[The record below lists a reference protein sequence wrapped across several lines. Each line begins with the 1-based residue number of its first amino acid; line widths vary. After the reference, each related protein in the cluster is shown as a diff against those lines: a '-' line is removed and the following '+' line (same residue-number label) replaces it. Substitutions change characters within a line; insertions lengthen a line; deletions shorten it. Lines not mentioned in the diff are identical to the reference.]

1 MKKKLIYAI
10 SLALLVGPVVA
21 SVEKTNYNPTDEAVS
36 VDITKEE
43 KEKVEEIKEVF
54 NITEAY
60 EDFNLIKEPIN
71 SEKVSTYY
79 LNKKAKNKSLDSY
92 QWSDENLGSL
102 QVTYTSDGDFYS
114 YSKWS
119 KDQYDNKNSEK
130 ISKDQAQKIV
140 EEKLAKLIPHFDKKY
155 KLSDFS
161 LLDDGKEL
169 SLFYERLVKGI
180 PLASDSLYVNISLT
194 SKEIRDMGINSDF
207 GPATSFLSD
216 KDFTD
221 KAKLSQEDAEKI
233 FAEKFPLRLSYKISN
248 SGKSVSKVY
257 HSKIFD
263 IDAEDG
269 KLVKNNNLGFMPY
282 EMDKAADVI
291 SLTDV
296 EVKKIEGL
304 KDLSKKSQAKKRAY
318 EIAGD
323 GYQVTS
329 ISLNSDKENYYY
341 NINLEKDKNYG
352 HITLNAKNLNLVS
365 LDLWTDR
372 KVYNNKIKEEDAKK
386 LALDFLEKYGDKS
399 ELNLDKVSIDSSKM
413 GTSVTIPRYVNKL
426 PVLTEG
432 VKIFVDQDKKI
443 SSYESTFTKVDFSKA
458 SDNILTQEEAN
469 KIFLSSKNF
478 GLKYVI
484 TDKGPKLFYGNIKD
498 FDPIIDQDKILRDYN
513 GEIIN
518 FKEQISYPDLD
529 KARNKDAILFLKDM
543 EIGLIGRNLSDK
555 ITYQDFVK
563 LLNGSSGMNSSY
575 MDNFGLDLEKLKDKN
590 IPEKDVVKTLVTK
603 NNLERFTKAKGIFK
617 EDIFKNQKSL
627 GDYKS
632 YYIIA
637 KGFGYIDGDIDP
649 DKEMTLEEILYLIY
663 NSIK

>member
-1 MKKKLIYAI
+1 MKKKIIYAL

-21 SVEKTNYNPTDEAVS
+21 SVEKANYNPTDEAVS
-36 VDITKEE
+36 VDISKKE
-43 KEKVEEIKEVF
+43 KEKVEEIKEKF

-60 EDFNLIKEPIN
+60 EDFNLIKDPIN
-71 SEKVSTYY
+71 SDTGSAY
-79 LNKKAKNKSLDSY
+79 LNKKTKNKTIDSY
-92 QWSDENLGSL
+92 QWSDENLGNL
-102 QVTYTSDGDFYS
+102 QVAYTSDGNFYS

-140 EEKLAKLIPHFDKKY
+140 EEKLAKLIPDFYKKY
-155 KLSDFS
+155 KLKDFS

-169 SLFYERLVKGI
+169 NLYYERLIDGI
-180 PLASDSLYVNISLT
+180 PLPSDSLYANISLT
-194 SKEIRDMGINSDF
+194 SKEIRDMGIKSDF

-233 FAEKFPLRLSYKISN
+233 FAEKIPLRLSYKISN
-248 SGKSVSKVY
+248 DGKSVSKVY
-257 HSKIFD
+257 HSEIFD
-263 IDAEDG
+263 IDAKDG

-282 EMDKAADVI
+282 NMEKAADAAG
-291 SLTDV
+291 LTEV
-296 EVKKIEGL
+296 EVKKIDGL
-304 KDLSKKSQAKKRAY
+304 KDLKKKSQAKKRAY

-323 GYQVTS
+323 GYQVNS

-386 LALDFLEKYGDKS
+386 LALDFLEKYGDKT
-399 ELNLDKVSIDSSKM
+399 ELDLDKTSVETSKM
-413 GTSVTIPRYVNKL
+413 GTSVNIPRYVNKL
-426 PVLTEG
+426 PVLKEG

-443 SSYESTFTKVDFSKA
+443 SSYERTFTKVDFSKA
-458 SDNILTQEEAN
+458 SDNNLTQEEAN

-484 TDKGPKLFYGNIKD
+484 TEKGPKLFYGNIKD
-498 FDPIIDQDKILRDYN
+498 FDPVIGQDKILRDYN

-555 ITYQDFVK
+555 ITYEDFVI

-590 IPEKDVVKTLVTK
+590 IPEKDVIKTLVTK

-627 GDYKS
+627 GDYES
-632 YYIIA
+632 YYIVA
-637 KGFGYIDGDIDP
+637 KGFGYIDGDLDP
-649 DKEMTLEEILYLIY
+649 NKEMTLEEILYLIY

>member
-1 MKKKLIYAI
+1 MKKKIIYAL

-21 SVEKTNYNPTDEAVS
+21 SVEKANYNPTDEAVS
-36 VDITKEE
+36 VDITKKE

-92 QWSDENLGSL
+92 QWSDEKLGNL

-119 KDQYDNKNSEK
+119 KDQYDNKNPEK

-140 EEKLAKLIPHFDKKY
+140 EEKLAKLIPDFDKKY
-155 KLSDFS
+155 KLKDFS

-221 KAKLSQEDAEKI
+221 KVKLTQVDAEKI
-233 FAEKFPLRLSYKISN
+233 FAEKFPLRLSYNISN
-248 SGKSVSKVY
+248 GGKSVSKVY
-257 HSKIFD
+257 HSEIFD

-282 EMDKAADVI
+282 NLDKATDAAG
-291 SLTDV
+291 LTDV
-296 EVKKIEGL
+296 EVKKIDGL
-304 KDLSKKSQAKKRAY
+304 KDLKKKSEAKKRAY
-318 EIAGD
+318 EIAGE
-323 GYQVTS
+323 GYLVTS

-372 KVYNNKIKEEDAKK
+372 KVYNNKVKEEDAKK

-399 ELNLDKVSIDSSKM
+399 ELNLDKISIDSSKM

-426 PVLTEG
+426 PVLKEG

-443 SSYESTFTKVDFSKA
+443 SSYERTFTRIDFSKA
-458 SDNILTQEEAN
+458 SDNNLTQEEAN

-484 TDKGPKLFYGNIKD
+484 TEKGPKLFYGNIKD
-498 FDPIIDQDKILRDYN
+498 FDPIIGQDKILRDYN

-529 KARNKDAILFLKDM
+529 KARDKDAILFLKDM

-555 ITYQDFVK
+555 ISYQDFVK
-563 LLNGSSGMNSSY
+563 LLNGSRGMNSSY

-617 EDIFKNQKSL
+617 EEIFKNQKSL
-627 GDYKS
+627 GDYES

-637 KGFGYIDGDIDP
+637 KGFGFIDGDIDP

>member
-1 MKKKLIYAI
+1 MKKKLIYAL

-36 VDITKEE
+36 VDISKKE

-60 EDFNLIKEPIN
+60 EDFNLLKDPIN
-71 SEKVSTYY
+71 SDTGSAY
-79 LNKKAKNKSLDSY
+79 LNKKTKNKTIDSY
-92 QWSDENLGSL
+92 QWSDENLGNL
-102 QVTYTSDGDFYS
+102 QVVYTSDGDFYS

-140 EEKLAKLIPHFDKKY
+140 EEKLAKLIPDFDKKY
-155 KLSDFS
+155 KLKDFS

-180 PLASDSLYVNISLT
+180 PLSSDSLYVNISLT
-194 SKEIRDMGINSDF
+194 SKEIRNMGINSDF

-221 KAKLSQEDAEKI
+221 KVKLSQEDAEKI

-248 SGKSVSKVY
+248 NGKSVSKVY
-257 HSKIFD
+257 HSEIFD
-263 IDAEDG
+263 IDAKDG

-282 EMDKAADVI
+282 EIDKAADAEG
-291 SLTDV
+291 LTDV
-296 EVKKIEGL
+296 EIKKIDGL
-304 KDLSKKSQAKKRAY
+304 KDLKKKSQAKKRAY

-323 GYQVTS
+323 GYQVNS

-372 KVYNNKIKEEDAKK
+372 KVYNNKVKEEDAKK

-426 PVLTEG
+426 PVLKEG
-432 VKIFVDQDKKI
+432 VKIFVDQDKKV
-443 SSYESTFTKVDFSKA
+443 SSYERTFTKVDFSKA
-458 SDNILTQEEAN
+458 SDNNLTQEEAN

-498 FDPIIDQDKILRDYN
+498 FDPVIGQDKILRDYN

-529 KARNKDAILFLKDM
+529 EARNKDAILFLKDM

-555 ITYQDFVK
+555 ISYQDFVK
-563 LLNGSSGMNSSY
+563 LLNGSSGMNSY
-575 MDNFGLDLEKLKDKN
+575 MDNFGLNLEKLKDKN

-617 EDIFKNQKSL
+617 EDLFKNQKSL
-627 GDYKS
+627 GDYES

-637 KGFGYIDGDIDP
+637 KGFGYIDGGIDP

>member
-1 MKKKLIYAI
+1 MKKKLIYAL

-36 VDITKEE
+36 VDISKKE
-43 KEKVEEIKEVF
+43 KEKVEEIKELF

-60 EDFNLIKEPIN
+60 EDFNLIKDPIN
-71 SEKVSTYY
+71 SDTGSVY

-92 QWSDENLGSL
+92 QWSDENLGNL

-140 EEKLAKLIPHFDKKY
+140 EEKLEKLIPDFDKKY
-155 KLSDFS
+155 KLKDFS

-194 SKEIRDMGINSDF
+194 SKEIMDMGINSDF

-248 SGKSVSKVY
+248 DGKSVSKVY
-257 HSKIFD
+257 HSEIFD

-282 EMDKAADVI
+282 NLEKAADAA

-304 KDLSKKSQAKKRAY
+304 KDLKKKSQAKKRAY

-329 ISLNSDKENYYY
+329 IALNSDKENYYY

-372 KVYNNKIKEEDAKK
+372 KIYNNKVKEEDAKK
-386 LALDFLEKYGDKS
+386 LALDFLEKYGDKT

-426 PVLTEG
+426 PVLKEG

-443 SSYESTFTKVDFSKA
+443 SSYERTFTKVDFSKP
-458 SDNILTQEEAN
+458 SDNNLTQEEAN

-484 TDKGPKLFYGNIKD
+484 TEKGPKLFYGNIKD
-498 FDPIIDQDKILRDYN
+498 FDPIIGQDKILRDYN

-563 LLNGSSGMNSSY
+563 LLNGSSGMNSY
-575 MDNFGLDLEKLKDKN
+575 MDNFGLNLEKLKDKN

-617 EDIFKNQKSL
+617 EDLFKNQKSL
-627 GDYKS
+627 GDYES

-637 KGFGYIDGDIDP
+637 KGFGYIDGGIDP

>member
-1 MKKKLIYAI
+1 MKKKLIYAL

-21 SVEKTNYNPTDEAVS
+21 SVEKANYNPTDEAVS
-36 VDITKEE
+36 VDITKKE
-43 KEKVEEIKEVF
+43 KEKVEEIKEKF

-60 EDFNLIKEPIN
+60 EDFNLIKDPIN
-71 SEKVSTYY
+71 SDTGSAY
-79 LNKKAKNKSLDSY
+79 LNKKAKNKTIDSY
-92 QWSDENLGSL
+92 QWSDENLGHL
-102 QVTYTSDGDFYS
+102 QVAYTSDGDFYS

-140 EEKLAKLIPHFDKKY
+140 EERLAKLIPDFDKKY
-155 KLSDFS
+155 KLKDFS

-169 SLFYERLVKGI
+169 NLYYERLIDGI
-180 PLASDSLYVNISLT
+180 PLPSDSLYVNISLT

-221 KAKLSQEDAEKI
+221 KANLSQEDAEKI

-248 SGKSVSKVY
+248 DGKSVSKVY
-257 HSKIFD
+257 HSEIFD
-263 IDAEDG
+263 IDAKDG
-269 KLVKNNNLGFMPY
+269 KLVKNNNLGLMPY
-282 EMDKAADVI
+282 NMEKAADAAG
-291 SLTDV
+291 LTEV
-296 EVKKIEGL
+296 EVKKIDGL
-304 KDLSKKSQAKKRAY
+304 KDLKKKSQAKKRAY
-318 EIAGD
+318 DLAGD
-323 GYQVTS
+323 GYQVNS

-372 KVYNNKIKEEDAKK
+372 KVYNNKVKEEDAKK

-426 PVLTEG
+426 PVLKEG

-443 SSYESTFTKVDFSKA
+443 LSYERTFTKVDFSKA
-458 SDNILTQEEAN
+458 SDNNLTQEEAN

-498 FDPIIDQDKILRDYN
+498 FDPVIGQDKILRDYS

-555 ITYQDFVK
+555 ISYQDFVK

-575 MDNFGLDLEKLKDKN
+575 MDSFGLDLEKLKDKN

-617 EDIFKNQKSL
+617 EDLFKNQKSL
-627 GDYKS
+627 GDYEG

-637 KGFGYIDGDIDP
+637 KGFGYIDEGIDP

>member
-1 MKKKLIYAI
+1 MKKKIIYAL

-21 SVEKTNYNPTDEAVS
+21 SVEKANYNPTDEAVS
-36 VDITKEE
+36 VDITKKE

-54 NITEAY
+54 NITESY
-60 EDFNLIKEPIN
+60 EDFNLIKDPIN
-71 SEKVSTYY
+71 SDTGSAY

-92 QWSDENLGSL
+92 QWSDENLGNL

-114 YSKWS
+114 YSKWR

-140 EEKLAKLIPHFDKKY
+140 EEKLEKLIPDFDKKY
-155 KLSDFS
+155 KLKDFS

-169 SLFYERLVKGI
+169 SLFYDRLVKGI

-248 SGKSVSKVY
+248 DGKSVSKVY
-257 HSKIFD
+257 HSEIFD
-263 IDAEDG
+263 IDAKDG

-282 EMDKAADVI
+282 EMDKVADVA

-296 EVKKIEGL
+296 EVKKIDGL
-304 KDLSKKSQAKKRAY
+304 KDLKKKSEAKKRAY
-318 EIAGD
+318 EITGD

-341 NINLEKDKNYG
+341 NINLEKDKNYS

-372 KVYNNKIKEEDAKK
+372 KVYNNKVKEEDAKK

-413 GTSVTIPRYVNKL
+413 GTSVTLPRYVNKL
-426 PVLTEG
+426 PVLKEG

-443 SSYESTFTKVDFSKA
+443 SSYERTFTKVDFSKP
-458 SDNILTQEEAN
+458 SDNNLTQEEAN

-484 TDKGPKLFYGNIKD
+484 TEKGPTLFYGNIKD
-498 FDPIIDQDKILRDYN
+498 FDPIIGKDKILRDYN

-575 MDNFGLDLEKLKDKN
+575 MDSFGLDLEKLKDKN

-603 NNLERFTKAKGIFK
+603 NNLERFTKVKGIFK
-617 EDIFKNQKSL
+617 EDLFKNQKSL
-627 GDYKS
+627 DDYES

>member
-1 MKKKLIYAI
+1 MKKKLIYAL

-169 SLFYERLVKGI
+169 SLFYERLVKRI

-221 KAKLSQEDAEKI
+221 KSKLSQEDAEKI

-248 SGKSVSKVY
+248 DGKSVSKVY
-257 HSKIFD
+257 HSEIFD
-263 IDAEDG
+263 IDAKDG

-282 EMDKAADVI
+282 EMDKAADAA

-296 EVKKIEGL
+296 EIKKIDGL

-372 KVYNNKIKEEDAKK
+372 KVYNNKVKEEDAKK

-413 GTSVTIPRYVNKL
+413 GTSVTIPRYINKL
-426 PVLTEG
+426 PVLKEG
-432 VKIFVDQDKKI
+432 IKIFVDQDKKI
-443 SSYESTFTKVDFSKA
+443 SSYERTFTKVDFSKS
-458 SDNILTQEEAN
+458 SDNTLTQEKAN

-498 FDPIIDQDKILRDYN
+498 FDPVIGQDKILRDYN

-575 MDNFGLDLEKLKDKN
+575 MDSFGLDLEKLKDKKVL
-590 IPEKDVVKTLVTK
+590 EKDVVKTLVTK

-617 EDIFKNQKSL
+617 EEIFKNQKSL
-627 GDYKS
+627 GDYES

>member
-1 MKKKLIYAI
+1 MKKKLIYAL

-21 SVEKTNYNPTDEAVS
+21 SVEKTNYNPTDETVS
-36 VDITKEE
+36 VDITKKE

-92 QWSDENLGSL
+92 QWSDENLGNL

-140 EEKLAKLIPHFDKKY
+140 EEKLEKLIPDFDKKY
-155 KLSDFS
+155 KLKDFS

-169 SLFYERLVKGI
+169 GLFYERLVKGI

-194 SKEIRDMGINSDF
+194 SKELRDMGINSDF

-248 SGKSVSKVY
+248 DGKSVSKVY
-257 HSKIFD
+257 HSEIFD
-263 IDAEDG
+263 IDAKDG
-269 KLVKNNNLGFMPY
+269 KIVKNNNLGFMPY
-282 EMDKAADVI
+282 NMEKAADAA

-296 EVKKIEGL
+296 EVKKIDGL
-304 KDLSKKSQAKKRAY
+304 KDLKKKSQAKKRAY

-386 LALDFLEKYGDKS
+386 LALEFLEKYGDKT
-399 ELNLDKVSIDSSKM
+399 ELNLDKTSVETSKM

-426 PVLTEG
+426 PVLKEG
-432 VKIFVDQDKKI
+432 VKIFVDQDKKV
-443 SSYESTFTKVDFSKA
+443 SSYERTFTKVDFSKA
-458 SDNILTQEEAN
+458 SDNNLTQEEAN

-498 FDPIIDQDKILRDYN
+498 FDPVIGQDKILRDYN

-555 ITYQDFVK
+555 ISYQDFVK

-617 EDIFKNQKSL
+617 EEIFKNQKSL
-627 GDYKS
+627 GDYES

>member
-248 SGKSVSKVY
+248 DGKSVSKVY
-257 HSKIFD
+257 HSEIFD
-263 IDAEDG
+263 IDAKDG

-282 EMDKAADVI
+282 EMNKAADAS

-296 EVKKIEGL
+296 EVKKIDGL

-352 HITLNAKNLNLVS
+352 HITLNAKNLNLVF

-372 KVYNNKIKEEDAKK
+372 KVYNNKVKEEDAKK

-426 PVLTEG
+426 PVLKEG

-443 SSYESTFTKVDFSKA
+443 SSYERTFTKVDFSKA
-458 SDNILTQEEAN
+458 SDNNLTQEEAN

-498 FDPIIDQDKILRDYN
+498 FDPVISQDKILRDYN

-529 KARNKDAILFLKDM
+529 KARDKDAIIFLKDM

-617 EDIFKNQKSL
+617 EDLFKNQKSL
-627 GDYKS
+627 GDYES